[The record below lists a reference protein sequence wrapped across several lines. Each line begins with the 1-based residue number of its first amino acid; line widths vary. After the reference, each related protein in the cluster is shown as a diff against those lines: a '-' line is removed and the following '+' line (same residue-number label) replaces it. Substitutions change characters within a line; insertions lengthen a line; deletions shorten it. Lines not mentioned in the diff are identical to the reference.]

1 MKTPLDLLYSSNH
14 VWIKIVGN
22 TALIG
27 ITDYAQQQ
35 LGDII
40 YIDINSLGNQLKLDE
55 IFGTVEAIKTVS
67 DLFMPVDGKVLEMNL
82 ELENM
87 PILVNTDPYGKGWII
102 KVQIQN
108 NTLLDQLLNAKDYK
122 KLLT

>member
-1 MKTPLDLLYSSNH
+1 MKTPSDLLYSSKH
-14 VWIKIVGN
+14 IWIKIEGN

-40 YIDINSLGNQLKLDE
+40 YIDVNSIGNQLKLDE

-67 DLFMPVDGKVLEMNL
+67 DLFMPLDGKVLEMNL
-82 ELENM
+82 ELENL
-87 PILVNTDPYGKGWII
+87 PTLANTDPYGKGWII

-108 NTLLDQLLNAKDYK
+108 NTLLDQLLNAEDYK

>member
-1 MKTPLDLLYSSNH
+1 MKTPSDLLYSSKH
-14 VWIKIVGN
+14 VWIKIEGN

-35 LGDII
+35 LGDVI
-40 YIDINSLGNQLKLDE
+40 YIDINSLSNQLKLDE

-67 DLFMPVDGKVLEMNL
+67 DLFMPLDGKVLEMNL
-82 ELENM
+82 ELENL
-87 PILVNTDPYGKGWII
+87 PTLVNTDPYGKGWII

-108 NTLLDQLLNAKDYK
+108 NTLLDQLLNAEDYK

>member
-1 MKTPLDLLYSSNH
+1 MMTPLDLLYSSNH
-14 VWIKIVGN
+14 VWIKIEGN

-87 PILVNTDPYGKGWII
+87 PTLVNTDPYGKGWII

-108 NTLLDQLLNAKDYK
+108 NTLLDQLLNAEDYK

>member
-1 MKTPLDLLYSSNH
+1 MKTPSDLLYSSKH
-14 VWIKIVGN
+14 VWIKIEGD

-35 LGDII
+35 LGDVI
-40 YIDINSLGNQLKLDE
+40 YIDVNSLGNQLKLDE

-82 ELENM
+82 ELENL
-87 PILVNTDPYGKGWII
+87 PTLVNTDPYGKGWII

-108 NTLLDQLLNAKDYK
+108 NTLLDQLLNAEDYK

>member
-1 MKTPLDLLYSSNH
+1 MKTPSDLLYSSKH
-14 VWIKIVGN
+14 VWIKIEGN

-35 LGDII
+35 LGDVI

-82 ELENM
+82 ELENL
-87 PILVNTDPYGKGWII
+87 PTLVNTDPYGKGWII
-102 KVQIQN
+102 KVQIQK
-108 NTLLDQLLNAKDYK
+108 NTLLDQLLNAEDYK

>member
-14 VWIKIVGN
+14 VWIKIEGN
-22 TALIG
+22 SALIG

-87 PILVNTDPYGKGWII
+87 PTLVNTDPYGKGWII

>member
-1 MKTPLDLLYSSNH
+1 MKTPSDLLYSSKH
-14 VWIKIVGN
+14 IWIKIEGN

-35 LGDII
+35 LGDVI
-40 YIDINSLGNQLKLDE
+40 YIDVNSLGNQLKLDE

-67 DLFMPVDGKVLEMNL
+67 DLFMPLDGKVLEMNL
-82 ELENM
+82 ELENL
-87 PILVNTDPYGKGWII
+87 PTLINTDPYGKGWII

-108 NTLLDQLLNAKDYK
+108 NSLLDQLLNAEDYK

>member
-1 MKTPLDLLYSSNH
+1 MKIPSDLLYSSKH
-14 VWIKIVGN
+14 VWIKIEGN

-67 DLFMPVDGKVLEMNL
+67 DLFMPLDGKVLEMNL
-82 ELENM
+82 ELENL
-87 PILVNTDPYGKGWII
+87 PTLVNTDPYGKGWII

-108 NTLLDQLLNAKDYK
+108 TTLLDQLLNAEDYK

>member
-1 MKTPLDLLYSSNH
+1 MKTPSDLLYSSKH
-14 VWIKIVGN
+14 VWIKIEGN

-35 LGDII
+35 LGDVI
-40 YIDINSLGNQLKLDE
+40 YIDVNSLGNQLKLDE

-67 DLFMPVDGKVLEMNL
+67 DLFMPLDGKVLEMNL
-82 ELENM
+82 ELENL
-87 PILVNTDPYGKGWII
+87 PTLVNTDPYGKGWII

-108 NTLLDQLLNAKDYK
+108 NTLLDQLLNAEDYK

>member
-1 MKTPLDLLYSSNH
+1 MKTPSDLLYSSKH
-14 VWIKIVGN
+14 VWIKIEGN

-27 ITDYAQQQ
+27 LTDYAQQQ

-87 PILVNTDPYGKGWII
+87 PTLVNTDPYGKGWII

>member
-1 MKTPLDLLYSSNH
+1 MKTPSDLLYSSKH
-14 VWIKIVGN
+14 IWIKIEGN

-67 DLFMPVDGKVLEMNL
+67 DLFMPLDGKVLEMNL
-82 ELENM
+82 ELENL
-87 PILVNTDPYGKGWII
+87 PTLVNTDPYGKGWII

-108 NTLLDQLLNAKDYK
+108 NTLLDQLLNAEDYK

>member
-1 MKTPLDLLYSSNH
+1 MKTPSDLLYSSKH
-14 VWIKIVGN
+14 VWIKIEGN

-67 DLFMPVDGKVLEMNL
+67 DLFMPVDGKVLEMNH
-82 ELENM
+82 ELENL
-87 PILVNTDPYGKGWII
+87 PTLVNTDPYGKGWII

-108 NTLLDQLLNAKDYK
+108 NTLLDQLLNAEDYK

>member
-1 MKTPLDLLYSSNH
+1 MKTPSDLLYSSKH
-14 VWIKIVGN
+14 IWIKIEGN

-35 LGDII
+35 LGDVI

-67 DLFMPVDGKVLEMNL
+67 DLFMPLDGKVLEMNL
-82 ELENM
+82 ELENL
-87 PILVNTDPYGKGWII
+87 PTLVNTDPYGKGWII

-108 NTLLDQLLNAKDYK
+108 NTLLDQLLNAEDYK

>member
-1 MKTPLDLLYSSNH
+1 MKTPSDLLYSSKH
-14 VWIKIVGN
+14 VWIKIEGN

-27 ITDYAQQQ
+27 LTDYAQQQ

-82 ELENM
+82 ELENL
-87 PILVNTDPYGKGWII
+87 PTLVNTDPYGKGWII

-108 NTLLDQLLNAKDYK
+108 NTLLDQLLNAEDYK